1 MAYSLIAEQN
11 IEIFDM
17 KEAFADMKN
26 QIVTGF
32 EDFKQEFSN
41 YQKSIELTGN
51 DVAKLSAKVYKL
63 VTISRN
69 T

>member
-51 DVAKLSAKVYKL
+51 YVAKLSAKVDKL
-63 VTISRN
+63 VTI
-69 T
+69 